1 MKKNNSLYFFTATI
15 LQWKHLLKK
24 DEYKKIIIE
33 CLQFLYSKD
42 KIRVYAFVIMPNHIH
57 LVWKILND
65 NNYSDIQ
72 RDFLKFTARKIISD
86 LKINQPDV
94 LKNFYV
100 GAKDREY
107 QIWERNPL
115 SIEIISQ
122 NVAEQKINY
131 IHKNPLAEKWRLA
144 DEPQKY
150 KYSSAKY
157 YYEEIDE
164 FGFLDNY
171 MNA

>member
-1 MKKNNSLYFFTATI
+1 MKKNNALYFFTATI
-15 LQWKHLLKK
+15 LEWKHLLNKEKYK
-24 DEYKKIIIE
+24 DIIIE
-33 CLQFLYSKD
+33 CLKFLSSKN

-57 LVWKILND
+57 LVWKVFNG

-86 LKINQPDV
+86 LKINYPEV
-94 LKNFYV
+94 LQKIYV

-115 SIEIISQ
+115 SVEIISQ

-131 IHKNPLAEKWRLA
+131 IHKNPLAEKMEA
-144 DEPQKY
+144 
-150 KYSSAKY
+150 
-157 YYEEIDE
+157 
-164 FGFLDNY
+164 GG
-171 MNA
+171 